1 MEHTILVVE
10 DEQGIR
16 EAIGIYMKNQGYN
29 VILAANGK
37 EGLEKIETNDIHL
50 AIVDIMM
57 PVMDGISMVMEARK
71 HHDFPIL
78 FLSAKSEDIDKITG
92 LNIGADDYITKPFQS
107 MELVARVRSHLRRY
121 EQILSLKNET
131 KNEDEYMISDL
142 VLNNTT
148 KRVTLNS
155 RDIKLTPKE
164 FDILKLLISHPGQVF
179 SSQQI
184 YELVWKEEA
193 INTKQSW
200 FIFVNYVK
208 KSRPTLK
215 SLFILRLYG
224 GRAIKWRIYNE
235 KEEYIF
241 NNTMCFMHH

>member
-71 HHDFPIL
+71 QHDFPIL

-92 LNIGADDYITKPFQS
+92 LNIGADDYITDRTH
-107 MELVARVRSHLRRY
+107 V
-121 EQILSLKNET
+121 
-131 KNEDEYMISDL
+131 
-142 VLNNTT
+142 
-148 KRVTLNS
+148 
-155 RDIKLTPKE
+155 
-164 FDILKLLISHPGQVF
+164 
-179 SSQQI
+179 
-184 YELVWKEEA
+184 
-193 INTKQSW
+193 
-200 FIFVNYVK
+200 
-208 KSRPTLK
+208 
-215 SLFILRLYG
+215 
-224 GRAIKWRIYNE
+224 
-235 KEEYIF
+235 
-241 NNTMCFMHH
+241 

>member
-92 LNIGADDYITKPFQS
+92 LNI
-107 MELVARVRSHLRRY
+107 
-121 EQILSLKNET
+121 
-131 KNEDEYMISDL
+131 DEYMIGDL

-193 INTKQSW
+193 INTETIMVHIRKLREK
-200 FIFVNYVK
+200 IETNPK
-208 KSRPTLK
+208 KP
-215 SLFILRLYG
+215 IY
-224 GRAIKWRIYNE
+224 IKVVWGQGYKMENIQ
-235 KEEYIF
+235 
-241 NNTMCFMHH
+241 